1 MLDCAIIYILLII
14 ELNWDIST
22 ENLYS
27 VHVGDV
33 RVVGDCDVLE
43 VRLGLA

>member
-1 MLDCAIIYILLII
+1 VLDCAIVYIPLII
-14 ELNWDIST
+14 EHNGDVST

-33 RVVGDCDVLE
+33 RVVGECDLLE
-43 VRLGLA
+43 VRLGLG